1 MENATTAVNTVMKGL
16 RLGAEDGVLMT
27 TLAYTACRRVAEVV
41 CHDSGAECHV
51 MNIKLPVTRESVV
64 RQYDEFLER
73 HANVR
78 FALVDH
84 ITSPSA
90 VLLPVRGIVEVCHKH
105 GVSVMI
111 DGAHAPGQLDINVK
125 TYGAE
130 YYTGTYVNRY
140 Y

>member
-1 MENATTAVNTVMKGL
+1 MENATTAVNTVMKSL
-16 RLGAEDGVLMT
+16 RLGSDDGVLMT
-27 TLAYTACRRVAEVV
+27 TLAYMACRRIAEVV
-41 CHDSGAECHV
+41 CRDSGAECHV
-51 MNIKLPVTRESVV
+51 MNIELPVTRESVV

-90 VLLPVRGIVEVCHKH
+90 VLLPVREIVEVCHRH

-111 DGAHAPGQLDINVK
+111 DGAHTPGQLDVNVK
-125 TYGAE
+125 EYEAE
-130 YYTGTYVNRY
+130 YYTGR
-140 Y
+140 